1 MQAMDIAN
9 DALDSVLGNYKAAL
23 KITVPILG
31 LGLGLIALLSF
42 DFWQTALS
50 GNGFGARAILKDPFG
65 TVRVVLIPLLIV
77 ITSLYWVT
85 ITWHRFIILD
95 EQPRGVLPKL
105 HLGSIWAYIWR
116 LSVLSFVIGFM
127 TAVPLATLSR
137 IFGGNG
143 RINIANYADALASGP
158 VAVIFN
164 ILGTIFF
171 TYAFLRY
178 SPFLVAA
185 AIGKPIMASTGRQAS
200 LWARNDIALM
210 AVGYALVTL
219 VYALVG
225 AGVSSGFWQI
235 DLAIVLALQ
244 WVAFMFTISLLTTLY
259 QKSVEKVIDPALV
272 DNLSGSEP
280 DTEWYSKGH
289 K

>member
-23 KITVPILG
+23 RISVPIFV
-31 LGLGLIALLSF
+31 LGLGLIALFSF
-42 DFWQTALS
+42 DFWQTVLS
-50 GNGFGARAILKDPFG
+50 GNGFGARAILNDQFG
-65 TVRVVLIPLLIV
+65 TVRVIYIPLLIV

-85 ITWHRFIILD
+85 ITWHRFIILN
-95 EQPRGVLPKL
+95 ELPRGILPKL

-116 LSVLSFVIGFM
+116 LFVLSFVIGIV
-127 TAVPLATLSR
+127 TALPLVILSS
-137 IFGGNG
+137 IFGAGG
-143 RINIANYADALASGP
+143 KINIANYSQALANGP

-185 AIGKPIMASTGRQAS
+185 AIGMPIRAATGRES
-200 LWARNDIALM
+200 TYWARNDIFLM
-210 AVGYALVTL
+210 AAGYAFVTL

-225 AGVSSGFWQI
+225 AGLSSGFWQI

-259 QKSVEKVIDPALV
+259 QKSVAH
-272 DNLSGSEP
+272 
-280 DTEWYSKGH
+280 YSSTGQMDYLKD
-289 K
+289 